1 MFSPRCPAGS
11 CDADV
16 VIQDFEG
23 NRIATGVFRYVDGIY
38 VFEDERRSNE
48 ACSLSAELVSEGV
61 EAVATTSLVLSGYR
75 PLGTAVVS
83 PRLQGSR
90 LVVTRPL
97 DARACPAD
105 QATYTARGTPT
116 RFAAARPTPSPT
128 PKPTKPPVASTV
140 RAKFFGPGVTV
151 TTFRVRGSTPWE
163 ISRSIAT
170 QGPRLGWL
178 GGSRTGSR
186 RSEPR
191 TAPLGGKP
199 VRLLPNCPRGLA
211 GDQAE
216 LHHRAA
222 RW

>member
-1 MFSPRCPAGS
+1 
-11 CDADV
+11 V

-97 DARACPAD
+97 DARACPARTR
-105 QATYTARGTPT
+105 QRTPLAGRRRGSRARG
-116 RFAAARPTPSPT
+116 RPLSPT
-128 PKPTKPPVASTV
+128 PKPTKPPSRPTV

-151 TTFRVRGSTPWE
+151 TTF
-163 ISRSIAT
+163 
-170 QGPRLGWL
+170 QGPRLDAL
-178 GGSRTGSR
+178 GDLPVDRHAGPAPGLAGRQRGPASR

-191 TAPLGGKP
+191 TAPLW
-199 VRLLPNCPRGLA
+199 REARSA
-211 GDQAE
+211 AAE
-216 LHHRAA
+216 LSA
-222 RW
+222 RPSRRSS